1 MTVAGLMSDLPAEK
15 ADWKLEEMKA
25 KLGELGIQDGID
37 GFMTLAFVSLPVI
50 PAIRVNTLG
59 VVDVGRQEI
68 VDAVIE

>member
-1 MTVAGLMSDLPAEK
+1 
-15 ADWKLEEMKA
+15 MKA

-59 VVDVGRQEI
+59 VVDVERQEI
-68 VDAVIE
+68 IDAVNFTEL